1 MVSEEIRVEI
11 HEAGELSPLPGQTQ
25 RRTRRLPRLL
35 SRSGNGSQQRYDS
48 ESGATQRATMV
59 TSGGGA
65 GIGVG
70 VDDSR
75 HGAPND
81 GTIEMKMLSEVRSN
95 VHTGAGLQIS
105 NIEVEQAS
113 ESGATQRA
121 TMVTS
126 GGGVGVD
133 DSRHGAPN
141 DGTIEMKTLPEVR
154 SNVHTGVGMQIS
166 NIEVEQASEVPTFV
180 DELFTICI
188 DGR

>member
-25 RRTRRLPRLL
+25 RRPRRLPRLL
-35 SRSGNGSQQRYDS
+35 GRSGHGSQQRY
-48 ESGATQRATMV
+48 A
-59 TSGGGA
+59 
-65 GIGVG
+65 
-70 VDDSR
+70 
-75 HGAPND
+75 N
-81 GTIEMKMLSEVRSN
+81 
-95 VHTGAGLQIS
+95 
-105 NIEVEQAS
+105 